1 RERHE
6 SRMKRQAEFAER
18 LHDAEKILARV
29 SLVEELQ
36 HRIIQRFDR
45 TDHKKTARIA
55 KRGQVLLIFEQVLY
69 RDGHVVCHGRKFP
82 MKYLRQFHRVTNA
95 VKEIRIAEGDVLR
108 PRGHLAPNVFEHHVA
123 VDDSKHSLV
132 NRYDWAMPAKML
144 ASAARFRGT
153 NDPVPVPGNDE

>member
-1 RERHE
+1 
-6 SRMKRQAEFAER
+6 
-18 LHDAEKILARV
+18 
-29 SLVEELQ
+29 
-36 HRIIQRFDR
+36 
-45 TDHKKTARIA
+45 
-55 KRGQVLLIFEQVLY
+55 
-69 RDGHVVCHGRKFP
+69 

-153 NDPVPVPGNDE
+153 NDPVPVPGNDEMRILLHRRHSRSIRHLEPQSCHRDQGLRGLLDGLNSSCGKALRHVHELFFKFAAENRGHAERTKIIDVHGGV